1 MSKIS
6 DEEILSRVKNKSTA
20 DQGFALLMQKYQ
32 EQTYWHI
39 RRILVDHDDTND
51 VMQNTFIKVWR
62 NIAKFR
68 ADSKLYTWIYR
79 IATNEAISF
88 IKSNKSKYYVS
99 LDEMT
104 DDFGEQLEAD
114 VHFKGSTIQ
123 RKLQKAIS
131 TLPNRQRMVFNMRY
145 FDAMS
150 YQDIADVIGVSI
162 GTLKA
167 SYHIA
172 AKKIENFLKDD

>member
-1 MSKIS
+1 MSKHS
-6 DEEILSRVKNKSTA
+6 DEEILSRIKNKKTSE
-20 DQGFALLMQKYQ
+20 QGFTMLMKKYQ

-39 RRILVDHDDTND
+39 RRILIDHDDAND
-51 VMQNTFIKVWR
+51 VMQNTFIKVWK

-68 ADSKLYTWIYR
+68 SDSKLYTWIYR
-79 IATNEAISF
+79 IATNEAISY

-99 LDEMT
+99 IDVMNEE
-104 DDFGEQLEAD
+104 FGEQFEAD

-123 RKLQKAIS
+123 RKLYKAIAM
-131 TLPNRQRMVFNMRY
+131 LPNRQKIVFIMRY

-150 YQDIADVIGVSI
+150 YQDIADVIGVSV

-172 AKKIENFLKDD
+172 VKKIEKFLKDD

>member
-6 DEEILSRVKNKSTA
+6 DEEILSKIKNDKTA
-20 DQGFALLMQKYQ
+20 DQGFALLMEKYQ
-32 EQTYWHI
+32 EKTYWQI
-39 RRILVDHDDTND
+39 RRILLDHENTND
-51 VMQNTFIKVWR
+51 VMQNTFIKVWK
-62 NIAKFR
+62 NINKFR
-68 ADSKLYTWIYR
+68 SDSRLYTWIYR

-88 IKSNKSKYYVS
+88 IKSNKSKYCLS
-99 LDEMT
+99 IDEMSE
-104 DDFGEQLEAD
+104 DFGEQLQSD
-114 VHFKGSTIQ
+114 VHFDGTTIQ
-123 RKLQKAIS
+123 RKLQLAIA
-131 TLPNRQRMVFNMRY
+131 TLPNRQKMVFNMRY

-172 AKKIENFLKDD
+172 AKKIELFLKEN

>member
-1 MSKIS
+1 MSKVR
-6 DEEILSRVKNKSTA
+6 DEEILSRIKDEKTSN
-20 DQGFALLMQKYQ
+20 QGFALLMQKYQ

-39 RRILVDHDDTND
+39 RRILFDHEDTND
-51 VMQNTFIKVWR
+51 VMQNTFIKVWK
-62 NIAKFR
+62 NINKFR

-79 IATNEAISF
+79 IATNEAITF
-88 IKSNKSKYYVS
+88 IKSKKSKYYVS
-99 LDEMT
+99 LDEMS
-104 DDFGEQLEAD
+104 DGFGDQLQAD
-114 VHFKGSTIQ
+114 VHFNGTTIQ
-123 RKLQKAIS
+123 RKLHKAIA
-131 TLPNRQRMVFNMRY
+131 TLPNRQKMVFNMRY

-172 AKKIENFLKDD
+172 AKKVEKILRSD

>member
-1 MSKIS
+1 MPKHT
-6 DEEILSRVKNKSTA
+6 DEEILSRIKNKKTA
-20 DQGFALLMQKYQ
+20 DQGFALLMEKYQ
-32 EQTYWHI
+32 EQTYWQI
-39 RRILVDHDDTND
+39 RRILIDHDDAND
-51 VMQNTFIKVWR
+51 VMQNTFIKVWK
-62 NIAKFR
+62 NISKFR
-68 ADSKLYTWIYR
+68 SDSKLYTWIYR

-99 LDEMT
+99 LDEMNE
-104 DDFGEQLEAD
+104 DFGEQLEAD
-114 VHFKGSTIQ
+114 VQFKGTTIQ
-123 RKLQKAIS
+123 RKLQKAIA
-131 TLPNRQRMVFNMRY
+131 TLPNRQKMVFNMRY

-172 AKKIENFLKDD
+172 AKKIEKFLTED

>member
-1 MSKIS
+1 MAKIS
-6 DEEILSRVKNKSTA
+6 DSEILSLIKDEKSS
-20 DQGFALLMQKYQ
+20 DKGFELLMLKYQ

-39 RRILVDHDDTND
+39 RRILLDHENAND
-51 VMQNTFIKVWR
+51 VLQNTFIKVWK
-62 NIAKFR
+62 NIDKFR

-79 IATNEAISF
+79 IARNEAISF

-99 LDEMT
+99 LGEMS
-104 DDFGEQLEAD
+104 DDFGEQLKAD
-114 VHFKGSTIQ
+114 VFFDGSSIQ
-123 RKLQKAIS
+123 RKLQKAVA

-145 FDAMS
+145 YEAMS
-150 YQDIADVIGVSI
+150 YQAIADVVGVSI

-172 AKKIENFLKDD
+172 VKKIESFLKED